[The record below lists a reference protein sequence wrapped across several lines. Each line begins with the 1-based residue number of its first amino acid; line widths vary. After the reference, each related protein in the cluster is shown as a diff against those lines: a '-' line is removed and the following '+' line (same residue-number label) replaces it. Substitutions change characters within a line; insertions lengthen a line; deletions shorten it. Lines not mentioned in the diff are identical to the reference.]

1 MAARPCVQ
9 CCGAQCCA
17 LTNVKGKAGA
27 PLVLPSEHTLA
38 TTPAAVV
45 LYSLAR
51 FCHSPPA
58 STNLAA
64 AVLCYAHPAE
74 STAALSTVRP
84 IS

>member
-1 MAARPCVQ
+1 M
-9 CCGAQCCA
+9 CA
-17 LTNVKGKAGA
+17 VLRCPMLCLDKRQRKGGRA
-27 PLVLPSEHTLA
+27 LLLPSEHTPA
-38 TTPAAVV
+38 TAPAAVV

-74 STAALSTVRP
+74 STAALSTARP
-84 IS
+84 VS